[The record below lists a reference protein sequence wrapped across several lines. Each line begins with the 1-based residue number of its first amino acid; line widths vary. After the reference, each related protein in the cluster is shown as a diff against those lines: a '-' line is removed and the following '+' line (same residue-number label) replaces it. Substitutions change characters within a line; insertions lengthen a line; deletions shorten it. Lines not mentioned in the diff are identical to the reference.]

1 MIVVGV
7 DVGGTFT
14 DLILADL
21 ASGAVKIH
29 KVSST
34 NANPAEAV
42 VTGIREICEL
52 SDVSPAEIGS
62 VFHGTT
68 VATNAM
74 LENKGARTGLITNSG
89 FRDVLHIG
97 RHQRPNHYSIM
108 QDLPWQH
115 RPMIQ
120 RRHRMTV
127 DCRMDASGKEL
138 TALDEDGVR
147 NAARQLGKDNV
158 EAVVTG
164 FLFSYVNPAH
174 ERRAAAIVREEL
186 PGVFVTTSSDVAPQF
201 REFERFTTAAM
212 SAFVGP
218 KVRTYIDNLQ
228 KELTGLGINSELH
241 IMASNG
247 GVATP
252 ALVAERPAVTLMS
265 GLVAGVRGGAWIGGL
280 ADANKL
286 ITLDIGGTS
295 ADIGIVQ
302 DGHYTE
308 TDARSAN
315 IAGFPVL
322 LPMIDIHTI
331 GAGGGSIAHIDR
343 GGAFR
348 VGPQSAGASPGPA
361 AYGKGGDQPTV
372 TDANLVLGRLVADD
386 FLGGNMPLNLQA
398 AKDVVGKLAES
409 LGRSAE
415 ETAEGI
421 LTVLN
426 SNMANAIRS
435 RTVQKGID
443 PRDFTL
449 SGFGGAGP
457 LHAAGVASMLG
468 VVRVLIPPY
477 PGITS
482 AMGLL
487 TTDLQYD
494 ALRTA
499 FEVKGTVDCGRMT
512 SLFGDM
518 ETELRDL
525 FAKDGVDADKI
536 SLQRIGDL
544 RYVGQGYEL
553 KVEFPD
559 GPLTEAALETVWHA
573 FHEQHR
579 KEYGHAFEQSPIEI
593 VTIKV
598 RGLGEIKK
606 LSTLPESAASGP
618 TEPVGTGQCVFRVAD
633 ELDTYKTPYYR
644 RDQLVPGQ
652 RLSGPAILLQQD
664 STTVVPPDWSFAAD
678 KYGNILMENTE
689 AAVGSAGERS

>member
-21 ASGAVKIH
+21 ASGAVNIH

-34 NANPAEAV
+34 NADPAEAV
-42 VTGIREICEL
+42 ITGIREICERAN
-52 SDVSPAEIGS
+52 VSPSDIGS

-97 RHQRPNHYSIM
+97 RHQRVHHYSIM
-108 QDLPWQH
+108 QDLPWQQ
-115 RPMIQ
+115 RPMIR

-127 DCRMDASGKEL
+127 DGRMDADGREL
-138 TALDEDGVR
+138 VPLDEDGVR
-147 NAARQLGKDNV
+147 TAARRLGADNV

-174 ERRAAAIVREEL
+174 ERRAAQIVREEL
-186 PGVFVTTSSDVAPQF
+186 PDVFVTTSSDVAPQF

-218 KVRTYIDNLQ
+218 KVRRYVDTLQ
-228 KELTGLGINSELH
+228 RELSSLGIDSELH

-265 GLVAGVRGGAWIGGL
+265 GLVAGVRGGAWIGSQ
-280 ADANKL
+280 ADADRL

-302 DGHYTE
+302 DGQYTE

-348 VGPQSAGASPGPA
+348 VGPQSAGADPGPA

-372 TDANLVLGRLVADD
+372 TDANLVLGRLIADD
-386 FLGGNMPLNLQA
+386 FLGGNMPLDLDA
-398 AKDVVGKLAES
+398 AKHVVGEVAGK
-409 LGRSAE
+409 LGRSLE

-457 LHAAGVASMLG
+457 LHAAGVAGMLG
-468 VVRVLIPPY
+468 VGRVLIPPY

-494 ALRTA
+494 TLRTA
-499 FEVKGTVDCGRMT
+499 FEIKGTVDCDRLNG
-512 SLFGDM
+512 LFIDM

-525 FAKDGVDADKI
+525 FSKDGVRTDKI

-553 KVEFPD
+553 KVAFPD
-559 GPLTEAALETVWHA
+559 GPLTDAALDTVWQA

-593 VTIKV
+593 VAIKV
-598 RGLGEIKK
+598 RGLGEVRK
-606 LSTLPESAASGP
+606 LSSLPRSDASGA
-618 TEPVGTGQCVFRVAD
+618 TEPVGTGRCVFRVDD
-633 ELDTYKTPYYR
+633 ELDTYETPYFR
-644 RDQLVPGQ
+644 RDRLVPGE
-652 RLSGPAILLQQD
+652 RLNGPAILLQQD
-664 STTVVPPDWSFAAD
+664 STTVVPPDWTFAAD
-678 KYGNILMENTE
+678 KYGNILMETAE
-689 AAVGSAGERS
+689 TTDRSAGGRS